1 MKPSE
6 LLLHPVRLRIA
17 QAFLGGDSLTTAELR
32 EQLSDVAPATL
43 YRQVAALAEGNVL
56 EVVDERRIRGAV
68 ERTYRL
74 QTEAATI
81 DADEA
86 REMSIE
92 EHRQGFLTFVVGLLA
107 DFDRYLGR
115 GDADLGRDLV
125 GYRQTAF
132 HLTDEETMALIA
144 DLRAVVMSRAA
155 HEPAPGRRRRT
166 FTTILM
172 PTDHQA
178 NRMSSHRAAPTIEP

>member
-1 MKPSE
+1 MRSW
-6 LLLHPVRLRIA
+6 VRVISSVVMSA
-17 QAFLGGDSLTTAELR
+17 VFLTTAELR
-32 EQLSDVAPATL
+32 ERLSDVAPATL
-43 YRQVAALAEGNVL
+43 YRQVAALVEGNVL

-74 QTEAATI
+74 RTEAATI

-86 REMSIE
+86 REMSVE
-92 EHRQGFLTFVVGLLA
+92 DHRQGFLTFVVGLLA
-107 DFDRYLGR
+107 DFDRYLDG

-144 DLRAVVMSRAA
+144 DLRAVVMSRAD
-155 HEPAPGRRRRT
+155 HEPAPGRRRRS

-178 NRMSSHRAAPTIEP
+178 NRMSSDRAAPTIEL